1 MTLNEYQKL
10 SERTC
15 APLGDIRMD
24 LSHMILGMV
33 SELNELHDANINDD
47 VTNQSEELAD
57 LWWYIA
63 NYCTFRG
70 YNLEELYRNTTNT
83 GFNLEY
89 NISKLADI
97 VKKHI
102 AYNKE
107 IDIDKERQ
115 ILYDIIDSLDTIY
128 KSLNINITKSLENNI
143 NKLKIRFPNRFN
155 ENHALNR
162 NIELE
167 RKELEK

>member
-1 MTLNEYQKL
+1 MSFY
-10 SERTC
+10 
-15 APLGDIRMD
+15 
-24 LSHMILGMV
+24 V
-33 SELNELHDANINDD
+33 S
-47 VTNQSEELAD
+47 
-57 LWWYIA
+57 

-70 YNLEELYRNTTNT
+70 YNLEELYRNTSYT

-89 NISKLADI
+89 NISKLADL

-115 ILYDIIDSLDTIY
+115 ILCDIIDSLDTIY
-128 KSLNINITKSLENNI
+128 KSLNISISKSLENNI
-143 NKLKIRFPNRFN
+143 NKLKIRFPDGFK
-155 ENHALNR
+155 ELDALNR
-162 NIELE
+162 NLELE